1 MTAAERIH
9 LKLNVAEEKFKI
21 IFPLPCWHLSPVK
34 VGMQLQTFFTHWPP
48 FSQGGLHIAEKQTFV
63 LVKSDLVSGDSLF
76 VG

>member
-48 FSQGGLHIAEKQTFV
+48 FSQGGLHVAEKQTFV
-63 LVKSDLVSGDSLF
+63 LVKVIWCLEILLF
-76 VG
+76 VR